1 MNDMKTFFL
10 LPTLPNSP
18 IQTKTKAQSLGP
30 IRLRLNGALQFLE
43 NDAFDLNLID
53 YGEDYENSQA
63 YSTKFREHMLS
74 VLLMLKKIL
83 PKDSAIVEVGCGKGD
98 FVEMIEADGYFD
110 VKGYDASYN
119 GKNKLIE
126 KRYLNSSDRIKADLV
141 ILRHV
146 LEHVPNPY
154 DFLSMLKT
162 VFGKSK
168 IYIEVPNYDWIVANK
183 TFFDITYE
191 HVNYFSQ
198 RALRFLFEKSTTQH
212 GLLFDEQ
219 YQYVIS
225 DLSSLNFDFKRHYQ
239 SEDWCFISFGE
250 LFPNIEEDI
259 QRFENE
265 AQNRSVYL
273 WGAGTKGCLFLAHCA
288 NKNLLV
294 DKVRFAI
301 DQNPQKIG
309 KYLPGS
315 LIEIR
320 SRNDFFTTV
329 KPGDL
334 LLISN
339 PAYKNEIVSQ
349 INERGLTD
357 IAIFTL

>member
-1 MNDMKTFFL
+1 MRESETVL
-10 LPTLPNSP
+10 LPTLPNAP
-18 IQTKTKAQSLGP
+18 VQTKTQVQSLAP
-30 IRLRLNGALQFLE
+30 IRLRLNKTLQFLE
-43 NDAFDLNLID
+43 NDAFNSSLID
-53 YGEDYENSQA
+53 YSEDYENSQA
-63 YSTKFREHMLS
+63 HSTTFREHMLS
-74 VLLMLKKIL
+74 VLSMLKAIL
-83 PKDSAIVEVGCGKGD
+83 PRDSAIVEVGCGKGD
-98 FVEMIEADGYFD
+98 FVEMIEVDGYFEI
-110 VKGYDASYN
+110 KGYDASYD
-119 GKNKLIE
+119 GNKKSIE
-126 KRYLNSSDRIKADLV
+126 KRYLNSSDRINADLV
-141 ILRHV
+141 VLRHV

-162 VFGKSK
+162 VFGKVK

-198 RALRFLFEKSTTQH
+198 HALKFLFEKETTLH

-225 DLSSLNFDFKRHYQ
+225 ELSSLNFEFKSHYE
-239 SEDWCFISFGE
+239 SDDWNFISFGE
-250 LFPNIEEDI
+250 LFPSIEEDI

-265 AQNRSVYL
+265 AQDRSVYL
-273 WGAGTKGCLFLAHCA
+273 WGAATKGCLFLAHCT
-288 NKNLLV
+288 NKNRLV

-315 LIEIR
+315 QVEIR
-320 SRNDFFTTV
+320 SKEDFFTTV

-339 PAYKNEIVSQ
+339 PAYRAEITAQ
-349 INERGLTD
+349 ISARGLTD
-357 IAIFTL
+357 IAIHTL